1 MLAAFT
7 IGAIP
12 LIFGPF
18 IVENNALK
26 RNLLEAQKLNK
37 ALSERH
43 KDEKGSNE
51 MITLSGE
58 TKDSVTLLPQNIFY
72 MEASGN
78 YVDIYYKEEGKEKHK
93 LLRSTIKQMEET
105 MQPFEY
111 FVRCHRAYIVN
122 INHIIHISGNAQG
135 YRLNLTETTEEIPV
149 SRTYLKNLKKL
160 KDIIN

>member
-1 MLAAFT
+1 MGVCTFIYDHYFLIKANFWDDLGTPEFYKILCIDMLAAFT

-12 LIFGPF
+12 LIFGLF

-58 TKDSVTLLPQNIFY
+58 TKDSVTLLPQNIFQA
-72 MEASGN
+72 E
-78 YVDIYYKEEGKEKHK
+78 H
-93 LLRSTIKQMEET
+93 
-105 MQPFEY
+105 
-111 FVRCHRAYIVN
+111 
-122 INHIIHISGNAQG
+122 
-135 YRLNLTETTEEIPV
+135 
-149 SRTYLKNLKKL
+149 
-160 KDIIN
+160 

>member
-12 LIFGPF
+12 LIFGLF

-58 TKDSVTLLPQNIFY
+58 TKRLRHPVAPKYFLYGSIWELCRYLL
-72 MEASGN
+72 
-78 YVDIYYKEEGKEKHK
+78 
-93 LLRSTIKQMEET
+93 
-105 MQPFEY
+105 
-111 FVRCHRAYIVN
+111 
-122 INHIIHISGNAQG
+122 
-135 YRLNLTETTEEIPV
+135 
-149 SRTYLKNLKKL
+149 
-160 KDIIN
+160 

>member
-1 MLAAFT
+1 MGVCTFIYDHYFLIKANFWDDLGTPEFYKILCIDMLAAFT

-12 LIFGPF
+12 LIFGLF

-93 LLRSTIKQMEET
+93 LLRSTICLLYTSDAADE
-105 MQPFEY
+105 
-111 FVRCHRAYIVN
+111 
-122 INHIIHISGNAQG
+122 
-135 YRLNLTETTEEIPV
+135 L
-149 SRTYLKNLKKL
+149 
-160 KDIIN
+160 